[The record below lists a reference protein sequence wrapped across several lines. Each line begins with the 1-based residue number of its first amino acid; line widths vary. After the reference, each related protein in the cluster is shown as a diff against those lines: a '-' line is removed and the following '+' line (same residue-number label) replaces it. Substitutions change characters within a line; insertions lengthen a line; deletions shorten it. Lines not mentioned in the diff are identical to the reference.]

1 MKYETQQ
8 ATVQKEYFFKQLE
21 ENVQQQFD
29 IIKAQEKVIDYYQE
43 NALKNAALIKD
54 HAQKSYNNGDISYV
68 EYIQSVE
75 TALTIQM
82 NYLDAILQYNL
93 SHNTLHYLVN
103 Q

>member
-1 MKYETQQ
+1 
-8 ATVQKEYFFKQLE
+8 
-21 ENVQQQFD
+21 QQFD

-54 HAQKSYNNGDISYV
+54 HAKKSYNNGDISYV

-75 TALTIQM
+75 TALAIQM